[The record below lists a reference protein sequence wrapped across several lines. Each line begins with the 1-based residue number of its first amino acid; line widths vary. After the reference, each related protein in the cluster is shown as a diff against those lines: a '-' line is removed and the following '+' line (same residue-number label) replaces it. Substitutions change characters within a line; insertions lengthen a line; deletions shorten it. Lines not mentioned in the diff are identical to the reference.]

1 MLIVS
6 DLMRYFPNENR
17 LADVEKGFAE
27 VASTM
32 GTEVEHLERVTD
44 EYDSILEETKS
55 YQKTRLIQDVMRVVL
70 KASGEN
76 LTIDNKS
83 EIDRLKIFLRGI
95 PGMFCCTLELPLFTY
110 KFSI

>member
-1 MLIVS
+1 MKF
-6 DLMRYFPNENR
+6 FPNENR

-32 GTEVEHLERVTD
+32 GTEVEHLVRVTD
-44 EYDSILEETKS
+44 EYDVILEETKS
-55 YQKTRLIQDVMRVVL
+55 YQKTRLIQDVMVL

-95 PGMFCCTLELPLFTY
+95 PGMFCCTLEVPLFTC
-110 KFSI
+110 KFSM